1 MVMGGEWAQK
11 GARHMTQPLFP
22 SINQL
27 TTMSRYL
34 SDQKTMGQKKPGK
47 RRDGGPVL
55 RRSLACMALPAP
67 LPSQNVDH
75 NIGSVQLQSHNS
87 LMARIPR
94 CRMAISQGWL
104 SERRQ
109 NWAHRWGRATA
120 ILAARC
126 SETFGDTQRMGQD
139 VHLAHGPNSAPE
151 VLQTLY

>member
-55 RRSLACMALPAP
+55 RRSLACMACLPP
-67 LPSQNVDH
+67 CPVRTL
-75 NIGSVQLQSHNS
+75 ITISVPYSS
-87 LMARIPR
+87 RV
-94 CRMAISQGWL
+94 
-104 SERRQ
+104 
-109 NWAHRWGRATA
+109 T
-120 ILAARC
+120 
-126 SETFGDTQRMGQD
+126 T
-139 VHLAHGPNSAPE
+139 V
-151 VLQTLY
+151 